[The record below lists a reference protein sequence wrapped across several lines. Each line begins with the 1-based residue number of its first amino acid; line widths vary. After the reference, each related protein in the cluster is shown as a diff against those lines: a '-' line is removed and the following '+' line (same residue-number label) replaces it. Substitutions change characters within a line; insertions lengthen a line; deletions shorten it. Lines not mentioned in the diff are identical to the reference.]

1 MVWPEI
7 TVEEACCRIIDYRGK
22 TPQKSS
28 SGIRLVTAKVVKG
41 GRINEEPAEFLAE
54 DYYDEWMRRG
64 LPELHDTV
72 LTTEAPLGE
81 VGLIRTS
88 GKIGLGQRII
98 LLRPD
103 PAKMDK
109 RFLHLVLQT
118 DLVQSRL
125 QARATGT
132 TVLGIKQSELRRVE
146 LPCPPLDTQRRI
158 AAILGA
164 YDDLIEVNRQ
174 RVAVL
179 EEMARGLFEEWFV
192 RFRFPD
198 HETVPILDT
207 PDGPLP
213 EGWTINQFGDLFEHT
228 IGGLWGEEERSLD
241 ADQPVR
247 VIRGTD
253 FPRLLNGHFDSV
265 PERFV
270 SSKELD
276 KRRLIAGDLLLE
288 ASGGGKDQPV
298 GRTLFVTQSLLDSL
312 QGRVAPASF
321 CRLLRPQ
328 KQNGLAE
335 YALGLL
341 HAMYAD
347 RRIEKFQKQST
358 GLRNLSMRQLAS
370 EPTVKP
376 SDLVLQS
383 FGAKVRPM
391 IHAMSVHRNEIR
403 ALAAS
408 RDLLLPRLISGQ
420 LSVETAERELE
431 AAA

>member
-1 MVWPEI
+1 MTPWPEI
-7 TVEEACCRIIDYRGK
+7 TIDAACSRIIDYRGK
-22 TPQKSS
+22 TPIKAA

-118 DLVQSRL
+118 ELVQSRL

-146 LPCPPLDTQRRI
+146 LPCPPLETQRRI

-164 YDDLIEVNRQ
+164 YDDLIEVNRR

-192 RFRFPD
+192 RFRFPG
-198 HETVPILDT
+198 HEAVPILDT

-213 EGWTINQFGDLFEHT
+213 EGWRCGTLGDFLEERRDKASPGAHLADRRYVPIECIGRRTLALSEHQSWQNAQSSLQLFE
-228 IGGLWGEEERSLD
+228 R
-241 ADQPVR
+241 
-247 VIRGTD
+247 
-253 FPRLLNGHFDSV
+253 
-265 PERFV
+265 
-270 SSKELD
+270 
-276 KRRLIAGDLLLE
+276 GDLLFG
-288 ASGGGKDQPV
+288 AMRAYFHKVVPAPFAGIT
-298 GRTLFVTQSLLDSL
+298 RTTCFVLRPRS
-312 QGRVAPASF
+312 PASAAF
-321 CRLLRPQ
+321 ALLALFQDSTVAYAAAKSSGSTIPYA
-328 KQNGLAE
+328 KWSGVLEKMAVPCPEDGLIASFNGIVWPMVEQIMNFAE
-335 YALGLL
+335 TN
-341 HAMYAD
+341 
-347 RRIEKFQKQST
+347 EKLST
-358 GLRNLSMRQLAS
+358 
-370 EPTVKP
+370 
-376 SDLVLQS
+376 
-383 FGAKVRPM
+383 
-391 IHAMSVHRNEIR
+391 
-403 ALAAS
+403 S

-420 LSVETAERELE
+420 LTVDSAERELE